1 MSREVRKV
9 TKDWVHPKRGDGSY
23 QPMFDEYY
31 GDVLNEWLLEN
42 KAWSDG
48 THPDLQENPSEK
60 EEYPFY
66 AEWAGDPPE
75 VIFYKTTKDK
85 EEDLTYLQMY
95 ETTSEGTPISPVFER
110 AEDLARWLA
119 NTGAS
124 AFAGRSATYDQWL
137 AMINRGWAI
146 SAVGTT
152 GGLVSGVEAS

>member
-1 MSREVRKV
+1 MSRAVRKV
-9 TKDWVHPKRGDGSY
+9 TKDWVHPKRADGSY
-23 QPMFDEYY
+23 EPMYDEDY
-31 GDVLNEWLLEN
+31 GDVLNEWLREN
-42 KAWSDG
+42 KEWSDG
-48 THPDLQENPSEK
+48 IHPDLLENPSYK
-60 EEYPFY
+60 KEYPFY
-66 AEWAGDPPE
+66 AQWCDDPPA
-75 VIFYKTTKDK
+75 VRFYKTTKDK

-95 ETTSEGTPISPVFER
+95 ETTSEGTPISPVFEK

-152 GGLVSGVEAS
+152 GGLVSGVEA